1 VSTLEIKE
9 TKGYSKQM
17 KTMLKKIMYLF
28 LALIIL
34 IAPYFFFTEHK
45 TLALYIWVLSV
56 VYFLFIKN
64 KLNVNDVSRETK
76 ED

>member
-1 VSTLEIKE
+1 
-9 TKGYSKQM
+9 M
-17 KTMLKKIMYLF
+17 KTMLKKIMYLV

-45 TLALYIWVLSV
+45 ALALYIWVLSV

-64 KLNVNDVSRETK
+64 KLDINDVSRETK

>member
-1 VSTLEIKE
+1 MSTLEIKE